1 MQGSV
6 KLTWNTKPKRAPSA
20 RDIEF
25 QTAEIVIPN
34 PERAKD
40 LPLFK
45 TKPDIF
51 DIGEIDK
58 QKMNRLVWGD
68 NLLAMQALL
77 AQGYEGRINL
87 IYIDPPFGSGRNY
100 NFQTTIEV
108 GDDKYKKEWPS
119 IELLAYTDIWER
131 GLDSYLDFLYPRLH
145 LMKRL
150 LAENGSIYVHCDP
163 TASHYIKVLIDE
175 VFGYENFRNEI
186 IWRRGNVNV
195 DTTAPQ
201 FANNHD
207 TILFY
212 SRSRVNVFNR
222 QLKPY
227 SEATL
232 KMYKYDD
239 NDGRGPYRLQE
250 LRNYSPESIK
260 KMEAENRIVTLRGK
274 SYFKQYLRDKEGVAL
289 DSIWND
295 IPSLQGSSHER
306 LDFETQKPEALLKR
320 IILSSSNPGDL
331 IADFFCGS
339 GTTMAVIEKLNAENP
354 DKPPRRWIGCDLS
367 KTAIQLTRE
376 RLVSIGLTFNNK
388 TKQWEGEPTASPFLI
403 ENIGNYQREMIFLQ
417 GYRIY
422 EILNVVLKLYGATPR
437 KDFKELGVRKEE
449 DGIDEVVYVS
459 YPDRPVTA
467 KLAVEKAK
475 LVETLD
481 GTGYKRLVI
490 LGWDYEYNY
499 QELLKNYL
507 EAKPTKVKIESKM
520 IPPEIYN
527 YLKKIRSDEDIDSLK
542 DKVKFLE
549 KPYLKLAEPQIKKYQ
564 DYAEV
569 EIKIERYVVFD
580 IPVEKEED
588 RQKILKLAKDKFEV
602 LIDYWS
608 VDWDYNGITFRSS
621 WQEISGFG
629 RRKRIVSKVA
639 KTTLPLGKKYI
650 IAVRVV
656 DIFGND
662 STATMEV
669 DLQK

>member
-1 MQGSV
+1 M
-6 KLTWNTKPKRAPSA
+6 KERKKKFA
-20 RDIEF
+20 DID
-25 QTAEIVIPN
+25 I
-34 PERAKD
+34 AKCLED
-40 LPLFK
+40 
-45 TKPDIF
+45 
-51 DIGEIDK
+51 
-58 QKMNRLVWGD
+58 
-68 NLLAMQALL
+68 
-77 AQGYEGRINL
+77 
-87 IYIDPPFGSGRNY
+87 
-100 NFQTTIEV
+100 
-108 GDDKYKKEWPS
+108 
-119 IELLAYTDIWER
+119 
-131 GLDSYLDFLYPRLH
+131 
-145 LMKRL
+145 
-150 LAENGSIYVHCDP
+150 ENGKFIW
-163 TASHYIKVLIDE
+163 YIRPGTNPKVPNGVKTYGFMQDVWQIP
-175 VFGYENFRNEI
+175 I
-186 IWRRGNVNV
+186 VN
-195 DTTAPQ
+195 PQ
-201 FANNHD
+201 AAE
-207 TILFY
+207 
-212 SRSRVNVFNR
+212 RVNF
-222 QLKPY
+222 
-227 SEATL
+227 
-232 KMYKYDD
+232 D
-239 NDGRGPYRLQE
+239 
-250 LRNYSPESIK
+250 
-260 KMEAENRIVTLRGK
+260 
-274 SYFKQYLRDKEGVAL
+274 
-289 DSIWND
+289 
-295 IPSLQGSSHER
+295 
-306 LDFETQKPEALLKR
+306 TQKPEALLKR
-320 IILSSSNPGDL
+320 IILASSNPGDL

-339 GTTMAVIEKLNAENP
+339 GITMVVIEKLNAENP

-388 TKQWEGEPTASPFLI
+388 TKQWEGEPISSPFLI

-437 KDFKELGVRKEE
+437 KDFKELGVRKGE

-467 KLAVEKAK
+467 KLAMEKAK

-527 YLKKIRSDEDIDSLK
+527 YLKKIKSDEDIDSLK

-608 VDWDYNGITFRSS
+608 VDWDYDGITFRSS

-639 KTTLPLGKKYI
+639 KTTLSLGKKYT

-662 STATMEV
+662 STATIEV

>member
-6 KLTWNTKPKRAPSA
+6 KLRWETKPKRVPSEK
-20 RDIEF
+20 DIEF
-25 QTAEIVIPN
+25 QTAEIVFPN
-34 PERAKD
+34 PERVKD

-45 TKPDIF
+45 TKPDLF

-58 QKMNRLVWGD
+58 QKMNRLIWGD

-77 AQGYEGRINL
+77 AQGYEGKINL

-100 NFQTTIEV
+100 NFQTKIEM
-108 GDDKYKKEWPS
+108 GDDEYEKEWSS

-150 LAENGSIYVHCDP
+150 LAENGSIYVHCNWHVN
-163 TASHYIKVLIDE
+163 SYIRILLDE
-175 VFGYENFRNEI
+175 IFGYENFRNEI
-186 IWRRGNVNV
+186 VWHYRTYQGQVESYFPRK
-195 DTTAPQ
+195 
-201 FANNHD
+201 HD

-212 SRSRVNVFNR
+212 SKTNKVNFKLLKEKDITKNIDYKRWSKYINEKGEIRGNNYPKTDSRFDVFINKWR
-222 QLKPY
+222 
-227 SEATL
+227 
-232 KMYKYDD
+232 
-239 NDGRGPYRLQE
+239 R
-250 LRNYSPESIK
+250 
-260 KMEAENRIVTLRGK
+260 ENPGK
-274 SYFKQYLRDKEGVAL
+274 EPTE
-289 DSIWND
+289 ND
-295 IPSLQGSSHER
+295 IIYKLEGLTVDSVWDIKPVDPKATER
-306 LDFETQKPEALLKR
+306 LGFLTQKPDEVLER
-320 IILSSSNPGDL
+320 IILASSNPGDL

-339 GTTMAVIEKLNAENP
+339 GTTMAVIEKLNSENP
-354 DKPPRRWIGCDLS
+354 DKLPRKWLGCDLS

-437 KDFKELGVRKEE
+437 KDFKELGIRKGE

-481 GTGYKRLVI
+481 GTGYRRLVI

-499 QELLKNYL
+499 QELLRNYL

-527 YLKKIRSDEDIDSLK
+527 YLKKIKSDEDIESLR
-542 DKVKFLE
+542 DKVKFLD
-549 KPYLKLAEPQIKKYQ
+549 KPYLKLAKPKIKKHK

-569 EIKIERYVVFD
+569 EIEIERYVLFD

-588 RQKILKLAKDKFEV
+588 RQKILKLAKNKFEV

-608 VDWDYNGITFRSS
+608 VDWNYDGVTFRSS

-639 KTTLPLGKKYI
+639 KATLLLGKKYT

-662 STATMEV
+662 STATIEV
-669 DLQK
+669 DLR